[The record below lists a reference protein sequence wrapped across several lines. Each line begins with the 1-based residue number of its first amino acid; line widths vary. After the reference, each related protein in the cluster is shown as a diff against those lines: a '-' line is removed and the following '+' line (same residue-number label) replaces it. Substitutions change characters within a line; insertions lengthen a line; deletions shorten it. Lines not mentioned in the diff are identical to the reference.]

1 MQLLH
6 QTKGRGANSDDNRLA
21 EELYRASTS
30 HSVASDRKNMKK
42 IKNKKEE
49 KSSNQAE
56 AQIRDYASCLIGSIS

>member
-6 QTKGRGANSDDNRLA
+6 QTKGRGANSNDNRLA

-30 HSVASDRKNMKK
+30 IQSHLIEKIWKKK
-42 IKNKKEE
+42 IKKKK

-56 AQIRDYASCLIGSIS
+56 MQI